1 MSKKITHA
9 EMNTYAATLNQRAG
23 VLKDNHKIGSRDA
36 ANIEVQEVATVIE
49 NIKNRL
55 VLYVIQASELEKAV
69 KDLFEV
75 MTEANRPMTR
85 EEYGDVQ
92 RLHRLNERYNEVLDR
107 IVELTGFELKTVSDW
122 VKEGKRVSTTA
133 KDVTK

>member
-23 VLKDNHKIGSRDA
+23 VLKDNHKIGSRNA

-85 EEYGDVQ
+85 EEYADHQ
-92 RLHRLNERYNEVLDR
+92 RHHRLNERYNEVLDR
-107 IVELTGFELKTVSDW
+107 MVKITGFELKSIGDW
-122 VKEGKRVSTTA
+122 AQEGKRVSITT
-133 KDVTK
+133 KDMIK